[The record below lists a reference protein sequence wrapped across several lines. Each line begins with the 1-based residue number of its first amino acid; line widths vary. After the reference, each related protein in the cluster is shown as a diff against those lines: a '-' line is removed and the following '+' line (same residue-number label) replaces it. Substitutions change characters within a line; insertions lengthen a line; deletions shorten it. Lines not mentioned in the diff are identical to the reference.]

1 MSDVFE
7 QENKKPLNNKK
18 NHESYIENQ
27 QILNDKE
34 GIIDPSSL
42 LSKDLLNQINSLE
55 DTNFGEKKQN
65 GIDHFQLN
73 DAKKE
78 SEENKEEDD
87 YILEI
92 EKMDKESLGFEEKK
106 KSNENINKINNNQ
119 NKGIFSQP
127 IPYYK
132 QININSSNPNDE
144 LNNSPL
150 FLGRLS
156 YDFPSYQNNHD
167 NFNGLINNSLQNQL
181 NFFNNSFTKNGKSG
195 WICAFCKNFNYESK
209 HIQIFIIFLK

>member
-65 GIDHFQLN
+65 GI
-73 DAKKE
+73 
-78 SEENKEEDD
+78 D